1 MKLRKRKKEEV
12 SNDALFYANLIIEK
26 RIKSGK
32 KIRLAIER
40 FLRDLEKSKSDDFEY
55 FFDLEEGKKVVKF
68 IELLPDISTGEKV
81 NLALFQKFIILNLFG
96 WKHKKTGYRRYKKA
110 YISMARKNGKSVLV
124 GGIALYLLLFGK
136 HPSLDRQI
144 FATANSKDQAK
155 LVYKMITSQLNK
167 LREKSKT
174 IKKRTKMLQNEI
186 QNTFDGS
193 LVKPLSKDV
202 SNKDGLN
209 TLLAIFDEYHESKTE
224 EMLEVMESSQTLQKE
239 GLILIISTAGFELN
253 APMHRIEY
261 KYIGDLLDQKFTDE
275 NYFALCYEQDDT
287 KEISNEKNWIKSNP
301 LLENE
306 SLEELISDNIRKR
319 LKESREKN
327 NLHGILVKNFNIWQS
342 SSERS
347 FIHIQDWVKNQLS
360 DDEFIS
366 LKGREVF
373 FGVDLSRTIDL
384 SSVGWI
390 IPIEE
395 KKAFLVGNHSFVG
408 TKGGLDMKIQKD
420 KIDYR
425 KLEEKGLCSITKS
438 DSGVIDYKEIIK
450 FINDFVDTNELIVK
464 GVMYDP
470 YSSPPFITELE
481 NKYVLIEVR
490 QGFQTLSPATKDFEV
505 KVLEGKIIFYKNEL
519 LEIAINNSIVI
530 NTNDAIKINKDKNR
544 NKIDP
549 VISLINGWTQSLHHD
564 FEKPE
569 LNDFILS
576 DDFSF

>member
-1 MKLRKRKKEEV
+1 
-12 SNDALFYANLIIEK
+12 
-26 RIKSGK
+26 
-32 KIRLAIER
+32 
-40 FLRDLEKSKSDDFEY
+40 
-55 FFDLEEGKKVVKF
+55 
-68 IELLPDISTGEKV
+68 
-81 NLALFQKFIILNLFG
+81 LNLFG

-186 QNTFDGS
+186 QNTYDGS

-261 KYIGDLLDQKFTDE
+261 KYIGDLLEQKFNDE

-327 NLHGILVKNFNIWQS
+327 NLHGILVKNFNVWQS

-360 DDEFIS
+360 DEEFIS
-366 LKGREVF
+366 IKKREVY
-373 FGVDLSRTIDL
+373 FGVDLSRTTDL

-395 KKAFLVGNHSFVG
+395 KKAFLIGNHSFVG

-450 FINDFVDTNELIVK
+450 FINDFVEENDLIVK

-481 NKYVLIEVR
+481 NKYTLIEVR

-569 LNDFILS
+569 INDFILS
-576 DDFSF
+576 DEFSF